1 MSTEK
6 PFTLHL
12 GDCRDVLRTLPEN
25 SIDAVITDPPYG
37 LSFMGKGWDH
47 GVPGEDFWREVYRV
61 MKPGAHL
68 IAYGGTRTIHR
79 LTVGI
84 EDAGFEIRDSLY
96 WLYGSGFPKS
106 HNVSKAIDAHLGL
119 ERPVIGTATSWNK
132 PESSAGDTARMNA
145 SPGVYAV
152 TGPASPEA
160 AEWEGW
166 GSALKPAVEPA
177 VLARKP
183 LSGTIAQ
190 NVLQWRTGGLNIDGC
205 RIPTEEQYVS
215 PGGQQQINNQVY
227 GKGLGV
233 GLPQNPAGRWPANI
247 FLDETAAEMMDQQSA
262 AYDPSGA
269 SRFFYITKAGAA
281 EREIGLE
288 GVEKI
293 PSAAMQGN
301 LVDGQRLSGKGEP
314 IHTPLRANTH
324 PTVKPLQLMQY
335 MIRLITPPGGTV
347 LDPFMGS
354 GSTGAAAMMERC
366 RFVGIDIT
374 EEYIEIAR
382 KRIQYWSNRSFTPIV
397 AAPVNI
403 PRSIIKPVPHS
414 QQMLDLN
421 LEE

>member
-1 MSTEK
+1 
-6 PFTLHL
+6 
-12 GDCRDVLRTLPEN
+12 
-25 SIDAVITDPPYG
+25 
-37 LSFMGKGWDH
+37 
-47 GVPGEDFWREVYRV
+47 
-61 MKPGAHL
+61 
-68 IAYGGTRTIHR
+68 
-79 LTVGI
+79 
-84 EDAGFEIRDSLY
+84 
-96 WLYGSGFPKS
+96 
-106 HNVSKAIDAHLGL
+106 
-119 ERPVIGTATSWNK
+119 
-132 PESSAGDTARMNA
+132 
-145 SPGVYAV
+145 
-152 TGPASPEA
+152 
-160 AEWEGW
+160 
-166 GSALKPAVEPA
+166 
-177 VLARKP
+177 
-183 LSGTIAQ
+183 
-190 NVLQWRTGGLNIDGC
+190 
-205 RIPTEEQYVS
+205 
-215 PGGQQQINNQVY
+215 
-227 GKGLGV
+227 
-233 GLPQNPAGRWPANI
+233 
-247 FLDETAAEMMDQQSA
+247 MMDQQSA